1 MHFAQSKA
9 CAWVRTMEKTRI
21 SRALYLVDPE
31 DVCGFDFGDCSCE
44 IPLRNPR
51 AVLEQIKCNA
61 VVRRHA
67 ENNTARKHCT
77 RLNLRPRGHKCNVVN
92 SCNGLLCLS
101 EPSRNDPF
109 AVCNPITGEFVG
121 LPRTC
126 HIWNEDTFID
136 CGLGFSPRTNQY
148 KVIRIFSQWR
158 PTDPFFLRWH
168 ESTVAEV
175 HTLGTGSRIRIG
187 KALYSREN
195 KLAFPTYLN
204 GHLHWLFKNHNGPDS
219 IVSFDLDTEQFHSVP
234 LPPPLQW
241 GMRH

>member
-1 MHFAQSKA
+1 MILVGSNITRYKGMMLDSKL
-9 CAWVRTMEKTRI
+9 K
-21 SRALYLVDPE
+21 
-31 DVCGFDFGDCSCE
+31 

-51 AVLEQIKCNA
+51 AVIEEINCNA
-61 VVRRHA
+61 VVRRHT
-67 ENNTARKHCT
+67 ENNSARKHCN
-77 RLNLRPRGHKCNVVN
+77 RLKLRPRGHNCNVVN

-126 HIWNEDTFID
+126 HSWNENALID
-136 CGLGFSPRTNQY
+136 CGLGFSPRTNRY

-175 HTLGTGSRIRIG
+175 HTLGTGSWRRIG

-204 GHLHWLFKNHNGPDS
+204 GHLHWLFKNHNLPDS
-219 IVSFDLDTEQFHSVP
+219 IVSFELDTKQFHSVP

-241 GMRH
+241 GIRHCMSFKRLSLCMYCLQ